1 MKLPKSGGCQFPPD
15 GGNVKELTMI
25 VEGQGMGFWTRVRLP
40 STPLDAVE
48 TNCRPT
54 AQIAVFRNVFSVIV
68 STKTKDVPQKLARL
82 TFGLLQKWIEDNH
95 GVKVSK
101 SSITQ
106 VKNKCGIQ
114 KLEFGAKCNVVPE
127 LKTEKERLVLEAFKY
142 HGLV

>member
-1 MKLPKSGGCQFPPD
+1 M
-15 GGNVKELTMI
+15 V
-25 VEGQGMGFWTRVRLP
+25 FWTRVRLP

-68 STKTKDVPQKLARL
+68 PTKTKDVPQKPAKL

-95 GVKVSK
+95 GVKISK

-106 VKNKCGIQ
+106 VKSKCGIQ
-114 KLEFGAKCNVVPE
+114 KLEFGAKCEIVPE
-127 LKTEKERLVLEAFKY
+127 LKTEKERLVLEAFMHY
-142 HGLV
+142 GLV

>member
-1 MKLPKSGGCQFPPD
+1 ML
-15 GGNVKELTMI
+15 
-25 VEGQGMGFWTRVRLP
+25 WTRVRFP
-40 STPLDAVE
+40 PIPLDAVE

-68 STKTKDVPQKLARL
+68 PTKTKDVPQKPAKL

-101 SSITQ
+101 SSVSQ

-114 KLEFGAKCNVVPE
+114 KLEFGAKSEFVPE
-127 LKTEKERLVLEAFKY
+127 LKTEKERLVLEAFKHY
-142 HGLV
+142 GLV

>member
-1 MKLPKSGGCQFPPD
+1 
-15 GGNVKELTMI
+15 MI
-25 VEGQGMGFWTRVRLP
+25 VEGQGIGFWTRVRLP

-68 STKTKDVPQKLARL
+68 PTKTKDVPQKPAKL

-101 SSITQ
+101 SSVSQ

-114 KLEFGAKCNVVPE
+114 KLEFGAKSEFVPE
-127 LKTEKERLVLEAFKY
+127 LKTEKERLVLEAFKHY
-142 HGLV
+142 GLV